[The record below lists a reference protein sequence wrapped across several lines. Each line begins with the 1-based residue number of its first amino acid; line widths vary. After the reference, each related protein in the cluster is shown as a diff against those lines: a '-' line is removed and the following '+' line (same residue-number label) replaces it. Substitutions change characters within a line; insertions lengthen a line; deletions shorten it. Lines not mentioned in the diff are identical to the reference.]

1 MFRNFHSMISIFN
14 LTQKTNGSHC
24 SAKEP
29 GDNYLNYFMQDPEI
43 RHKNKIVYMIL
54 KYDIKIRYVCCFLIA
69 ISSEF
74 SLAFALQVPHHLK
87 DVGDKMNRFF
97 INLKMAISKQHF
109 YRIAGMC
116 FWIQKSRVHT
126 LEITFSPSLLKQ

>member
-29 GDNYLNYFMQDPEI
+29 GDNYLNYLCRILKYDI
-43 RHKNKIVYMIL
+43 NKIYMIL

-74 SLAFALQVPHHLK
+74 SLAFALQVHHHLK
-87 DVGDKMNRFF
+87 DVGDKMNHFF

-109 YRIAGMC
+109 YRIAWMC